1 MKVRNILEG
10 QVPVIYA
17 NSNHRR
23 NIWSHTVPGHRL
35 FRKKWNLVLD
45 RSFPLAKTLILVPGP
60 LARVG
65 PNHLLTDDP
74 QFVMRILGVRSKYAR
89 GSWFDIL
96 KLDPLLPNL
105 VSGRNKKEHDHLR
118 LQMSAGVS

>member
-1 MKVRNILEG
+1 M
-10 QVPVIYA
+10 
-17 NSNHRR
+17 
-23 NIWSHTVPGHRL
+23 PGHRVWR
-35 FRKKWNLVLD
+35 RKCILVLD
-45 RSFPLAKTLILVPGP
+45 RNFPLVTRPLILVSGP
-60 LARVG
+60 LARIG

-118 LQMSAGVS
+118 LQMSAGVSIASMVRDV